1 MAAVARR
8 PLRVA
13 NSSGFY
19 GDRFAA
25 PREMLEG
32 GAIDV
37 LTGDYLAELT
47 LVILGK
53 AKEKDP
59 SAGYA
64 QTFLRQMEDVLR
76 LAKDRGVR
84 VVTNAGGLNPGGLAA
99 RLRELAARQGVGV
112 RVAHVEGDD
121 LRERLADLQAQGH
134 ELRHLDDGRAFASLD
149 RPVLTANAY
158 LGGWG
163 IARALAAGADV
174 VVCGRVSD
182 ASLVVGPAAWHF
194 AWKRDDWD
202 ALAGAVV
209 AGHVVE
215 CGAQATGGNYAFF
228 REVQGLEH
236 PGFPIA
242 EMHEDGSCVI
252 TKHPGTGGEVSV
264 GTVTAQLLYE
274 IEGARYKNPDVV
286 ARFDTI
292 RLEDAGKDRVRIY
305 GVRGEPAPES
315 AKVGINYLGGYRN
328 TMTLVLTGLDV
339 TEKAGLVRRALFPP
353 PLGEKR
359 FASVDFH
366 LVRSDREDAPTT
378 EAASAL
384 LRITVRDPDPRRV
397 GRAFSGAAVELA
409 LASYPGFFAT
419 SPPGEESAYGV
430 FWPAEVPV
438 SVIQQ
443 VVVTDDGRR
452 LDVEGPARG
461 GPVRGSQKTIET
473 LSGEKPARP
482 AAGPLRS
489 VPLGLIFGARSGD
502 KAGNANV
509 GVWARTAASYAWL
522 DGFLTV
528 ERFRQ
533 LVPESAP
540 HEIARHALPNFRAL
554 NFVVRG
560 LLDEG
565 VAASTRFDPQ
575 AKALGELLR
584 SRVVEI
590 PESLL
595 ELER

>member
-1 MAAVARR
+1 MGRR

-19 GDRFAA
+19 GDRFSA

-32 GAIDV
+32 GPIDV

-47 LVILGK
+47 LLILGK
-53 AKEKDP
+53 AREKDP

-76 LAKDRGVR
+76 LVKDKGVR
-84 VVTNAGGLNPGGLAA
+84 VVTNAGGLNPAGLAA
-99 RLRELAARQGVGV
+99 RLRELAARQGVGL

-121 LRERLADLQAQGH
+121 LKERLAELQREGH
-134 ELRHLDDGRAFASLD
+134 ELRHLDDGRTLASLD
-149 RPVLTANAY
+149 RPILTANAY

-163 IARALAAGADV
+163 IARALAEGADV
-174 VVCGRVSD
+174 VVCGRASD

-194 AWKRDDWD
+194 GWKRNDWD

-228 REVQGLEH
+228 REVAGLEH

-242 EMHEDGSCVI
+242 EVHEDGSSVI
-252 TKHPGTGGEVSV
+252 TKHRGTGGEVSV

-292 RLEDAGKDRVRIY
+292 RLESAGKDRVRIH

-315 AKVGINYLGGYRN
+315 AKIGINYLGGYRN
-328 TMTLVLTGLDV
+328 TMTLVVTGLDV
-339 TEKAGLVRRALFPP
+339 AEKAELVRRALFPP
-353 PLGEKR
+353 PLGETR

-366 LVRSDREDAPTT
+366 IVRSDRQDAATT

-384 LRITVRDPDPRRV
+384 LRVTVRDPDPRKV

-419 SPPGEESAYGV
+419 SPPGEESPYGV
-430 FWPAEVPV
+430 FWPGLVPA
-438 SVIQQ
+438 SVVRE
-443 VVVTDDGRR
+443 VVVMDDGRR
-452 LDVEGPARG
+452 LDVEAAARG
-461 GPVRGSQKTIET
+461 GEKAIEAVP
-473 LSGEKPARP
+473 GEKPARP
-482 AAGPLRS
+482 AAGQLRR
-489 VPLGLIFGARSGD
+489 VPFGRIFGARSGD
-502 KAGNANV
+502 KAGTANV
-509 GVWARTAASYAWL
+509 GVWARSDAAHAWL
-522 DGFLTV
+522 QEFLTV
-528 ERFRQ
+528 DRFRE
-533 LVPESAP
+533 LVPEAAP
-540 HEIARHALPNFRAL
+540 HEIVRHALPNLRAL

-560 LLDEG
+560 LLGEG

-595 ELER
+595 EPLTHAP